1 MCILPTST
9 AGNMKILYFAAF
21 TPESSNIKTRILTI
35 ANSEPPYGITSQTIP
50 DWPGENDLPK
60 LFCCGHTYLQN
71 GKLLCAGG
79 HRETPPPH
87 GHFGL
92 GLRIAYVFDPAT
104 ETWDYLRNNDLE
116 RQLMNDGRWY
126 PTVTNLG
133 PITST
138 RKFTVVVVAGY
149 RYELDGEMPV
159 YNDDV
164 EVFNPEIGWI
174 MLNQEY
180 PQAIMPED
188 FKNAEVNYPGAHL
201 IPFDNP
207 AFGILKGEVFYSFP
221 LAKKWRF
228 NPYANEVDNIFW
240 KEMPESQIARFSGAS
255 VLLPLKPNNPDM
267 KVLILGGKYDFNE
280 LPSET
285 VEVFNLGATT
295 EEEFQWIEKATLKVP
310 RMLINTVIL
319 PDGKIFVLG
328 GSQTNARQNGI
339 TLPELYDPEANNG
352 LGESKLLPCAS
363 TFTRMYHSTG
373 ILLLDGSVLVSGGES
388 QEAGTFANGNRNF
401 EIYKPPYLFD
411 GNRPVISVSSTE
423 MVYDTRFYVQSDIQI
438 AEFILIKPCVPT
450 HGFDPDQRAIY
461 LEIIESYANGGI
473 TYVIKGPADGFVAPP
488 GKYMLFGV
496 RPKSASNSGQNKIPS
511 FGIFINLVTN

>member
-1 MCILPTST
+1 MYELSEIGKWELVLSEPNNLDNNVLDSQQEAVHMYILPTSYD
-9 AGNMKILYFAAF
+9 GNTRILYFAAYY
-21 TPESSNIKTRILTI
+21 PESEGSIDVIKTRVLRLPNIYDPT
-35 ANSEPPYGITSQTIP
+35 ITSQIIP
-50 DWPGENDLPK
+50 NWLRELDLPR

-104 ETWDYLRNNDLE
+104 ETWDYLRNNNEDPEL
-116 RQLMNDGRWY
+116 LNDGRWY

-133 PITST
+133 PVSANRPYTAL
-138 RKFTVVVVAGY
+138 VVAGY

-164 EVFNPEIGWI
+164 EVFN
-174 MLNQEY
+174 
-180 PQAIMPED
+180 
-188 FKNAEVNYPGAHL
+188 
-201 IPFDNP
+201 
-207 AFGILKGEVFYSFP
+207 
-221 LAKKWRF
+221 
-228 NPYANEVDNIFW
+228 
-240 KEMPESQIARFSGAS
+240 
-255 VLLPLKPNNPDM
+255 
-267 KVLILGGKYDFNE
+267 
-280 LPSET
+280 
-285 VEVFNLGATT
+285 LGATT
-295 EEEFQWIEKATLKVP
+295 EEEFQWIEKATLKIP

-319 PDGKIFVLG
+319 PDGKLFVLG

-352 LGESKLLPCAS
+352 FGESKLLPCAG

-388 QEAGTFANGNRNF
+388 QEYDTFANGNRNF

-411 GNRPVISVSSTE
+411 GNRPVISVNSTE
-423 MVYDTRFYVQSDIQI
+423 MVYDTRFYVQSYIQI

-488 GKYMLFGV
+488 GKYMLFAL

-511 FGIFINLVTN
+511 FGIFINLIANN